1 MYYTKIFVPT
11 LKSDAK
17 NISCNINFLLT
28 KSVVNT
34 GKYQTEDLIESV
46 RRCPCIKN
54 GGLIFSLMT
63 KRSRLIRGLLY
74 GFLNNILYITNNVTQ
89 NRHFQ
94 CSFSYCYCFNNNRLF
109 IIRLTQDLVL
119 NLSNQLNS
127 CDFSKFLSV
136 DFFENK
142 MTHETRNPYR
152 SNTET
157 YRPARD
163 ASKLIKIRDLTRNSF
178 SI

>member
-63 KRSRLIRGLLY
+63 KRSRLI
-74 GFLNNILYITNNVTQ
+74 TNNVTQ

-94 CSFSYCYCFNNNRLF
+94 CSFSYCYCFDNNRLF